1 MRVLITRPIEDAK
14 PLADALA
21 ERKIDVLIEP
31 LLEVTPLDDA
41 EIDLEGVQALLFTS
55 ANGVR
60 AFAGLNPRRD
70 LTALTV
76 GDGSAE
82 AARRAGFARVE
93 SAKGDVEA
101 LAALVVDRLKPDDGI
116 LFHAAGTVTAG
127 DLKARLEGL
136 GYQVRR
142 AQLYDARIA
151 TALSPETRA
160 NLTLGGIDAVLL
172 FSPRT
177 ARTFAE
183 LWRAAGSPGLGDIQ
197 ALCLS
202 AAVVREI
209 DTLGWAAVEIAD
221 RPDLPSMLA
230 LVDAAERKSARK
242 GAAMADTNTREAG
255 SAADGESDSSAGRA
269 DATETMASPAAAPT
283 AAMSTAA
290 ASTSATPRRGGAG
303 SVLYYLV
310 LSAIA
315 AALVVISAP
324 FWQPRVNAML
334 GLHAASAP
342 VTDDRLTALQG
353 DVQTL
358 SEKVQAAVDQAAVS
372 EAIAAALAPLS
383 ADLEA
388 AKQEL
393 ASAKAEIEGLK
404 GYLPSAAIS
413 PDTLAA
419 MPSVDLTPLENRINT
434 LQSAL
439 EETGKRLDELAADQS
454 ALQNTA
460 QSAAPATPQ
469 AAPEPDPRVDA
480 LGMEN
485 QALRDQIAALTQ
497 RLDQLAGLDAKLQA
511 LEPQVSALSDQVA
524 NMPRGAE
531 QQRAAALIVA
541 IGELR
546 SALAS
551 DKGFTAELSALEDM
565 TRADDAMRARLKPL
579 LDELMPLGE
588 SGVPTLSQLAAGFPA
603 TEIARA
609 GEAELAAEVSDD
621 AWYRRLWHGTVHAL
635 SEVFTLRPVGPDVEG
650 EGTLARLARAEAK
663 LGEGD
668 LSGAADEIRGLDGL
682 AAETAAEWLNQAEAR
697 LAIEHAAAQLAD
709 ISTRELA
716 PQAGPDGGEAP
727 ETVTPE
733 TVAPDQ
739 GTGE

>member
-21 ERKIDVLIEP
+21 ERKVDVLIEP

-41 EIDLEGVQALLFTS
+41 EIDLDDVQALLFTS

-60 AFAGLNPRRD
+60 AFAGLNARRD
-70 LTALTV
+70 LKVLAV

-82 AARRAGFARVE
+82 AARRAGFTQVE

-101 LAALVVDRLKPDDGI
+101 LAALVVDRLKPEDGF

-136 GYQVRR
+136 GYRVRR
-142 AQLYDARIA
+142 AQLYDAKIA
-151 TALSPETRA
+151 TTLSPETRA
-160 NLTLGGIDAVLL
+160 NLTLGGVDAVLL

-183 LWRAAGSPGLGDIQ
+183 LWQAAGASSLGTIQ

-202 AAVVREI
+202 AAVAREI
-209 DTLGWAAVEIAD
+209 DTLGWQAVEIAD

-230 LVDAAERKSARK
+230 LVDAAAGKVARK
-242 GAAMADTNTREAG
+242 GAAMADTETREAETAAQQNAEPD
-255 SAADGESDSSAGRA
+255 SAAAAENGAAKSA
-269 DATETMASPAAAPT
+269 MAQPAAAP
-283 AAMSTAA
+283 
-290 ASTSATPRRGGAG
+290 RRGRAG
-303 SVLYYLV
+303 SVLYYLII
-310 LSAIA
+310 SAVA
-315 AALVVISAP
+315 SAVVVISAP
-324 FWQPRVNAML
+324 FWQARVNDLL
-334 GLHAASAP
+334 GLRQTSAP

-358 SEKVQAAVDQAAVS
+358 SEKVQAAVDSATLTQAIEAAV
-372 EAIAAALAPLS
+372 APLA
-383 ADLEA
+383 ADLDS

-393 ASAKAEIEGLK
+393 SGIKSEIEALK
-404 GYLPSAAIS
+404 AATPAEAMGS
-413 PDTLAA
+413 GTLAA
-419 MPSVDLTPLENRINT
+419 APSVDLTPLENRINN
-434 LQSAL
+434 LQTAL
-439 EETGKRLDELAADQS
+439 DDTAKRLDDLAANQGTM
-454 ALQNTA
+454 TA
-460 QSAAPATPQ
+460 TAPTEAA
-469 AAPEPDPRVDA
+469 PDPRVDA
-480 LGMEN
+480 LSHEN
-485 QALRDQIAALTQ
+485 QALRDQIATLTQ
-497 RLDQLAGLDAKLQA
+497 RLDALAALDGKLQEI
-511 LEPQVSALSDQVA
+511 EPRLSALSDQVA

-551 DKGFTAELSALEDM
+551 DKGFGAELSAI
-565 TRADDAMRARLKPL
+565 ADLTKNDETMRPRLKPL
-579 LDELMPLGE
+579 LDELAPLGE

-609 GEAELAAEVSDD
+609 GEAELASEVSDD
-621 AWYRRLWHGTVHAL
+621 AWYKRLWHGTVHAL

-663 LGEGD
+663 LEESD
-668 LSGAADEIRGLDGL
+668 LSGAVTEIQGLKGL
-682 AAETAAEWLNQAEAR
+682 AAETAAEWLSQAEAR
-697 LAIEHAAAQLAD
+697 LVIEHVAAQLAD

-716 PQAGPDGGEAP
+716 PQTGIGDA
-727 ETVTPE
+727 
-733 TVAPDQ
+733 VAPDAGSGQ